1 MWGWKSCYVI
11 GRGNT
16 ATAYLQA
23 GVIRPAPDATADAV
37 VDVQV
42 QRTGG
47 ESRLK
52 DEEVVLFFLAE
63 KRAERTCGEEKTTTP
78 GWVERN
84 AQRPIAEGQR
94 SAENLLGGKYFE

>member
-1 MWGWKSCYVI
+1 MIHSYVI

-23 GVIRPAPDATADAV
+23 GMIRPVPGATADAV

-52 DEEVVLFFLAE
+52 DERVVLFFLAE
-63 KRAERTCGEEKTTTP
+63 KRAERTCGGKEDGHSRLDGEETL
-78 GWVERN
+78 
-84 AQRPIAEGQR
+84 QRPNAEGR
-94 SAENLLGGKYFE
+94 CSAENLLGGNIIE

>member
-1 MWGWKSCYVI
+1 MIHSYVI

-23 GVIRPAPDATADAV
+23 GVIRPAPGPTADAV

-63 KRAERTCGEEKTTTP
+63 KRAERTYGEEKMATP
-78 GWVERN
+78 GWTEKK
-84 AQRPIAEGQR
+84 R
-94 SAENLLGGKYFE
+94 SSAPMRRGSVPQNLLGGN

>member
-1 MWGWKSCYVI
+1 MIHSYVI

-23 GVIRPAPDATADAV
+23 GMIRPVPGATADAV

-52 DEEVVLFFLAE
+52 DKLEPESKKPVSE
-63 KRAERTCGEEKTTTP
+63 CGQTKRFR
-78 GWVERN
+78 RN
-84 AQRPIAEGQR
+84 IFGREY
-94 SAENLLGGKYFE
+94 N

>member
-1 MWGWKSCYVI
+1 M
-11 GRGNT
+11 
-16 ATAYLQA
+16 
-23 GVIRPAPDATADAV
+23 IRPVPGATADAV

-63 KRAERTCGEEKTTTP
+63 KRAERTCGEEKMATP
-78 GWVERN
+78 GWTEKK
-84 AQRPIAEGQR
+84 RPAPHC
-94 SAENLLGGKYFE
+94 GGAVVRRKFIGRELI

>member
-1 MWGWKSCYVI
+1 MGCMIHSYVI

-23 GVIRPAPDATADAV
+23 GMIRPVPGPTADAV

-52 DEEVVLFFLAE
+52 DERVVLFCLAE
-63 KRAERTCGEEKTTTP
+63 KRAERTCGGNEDGHSRLDGEETL
-78 GWVERN
+78 
-84 AQRPIAEGQR
+84 QRPNAEGQC
-94 SAENLLGGKYFE
+94 SAENILGGN

>member
-1 MWGWKSCYVI
+1 MIHSYVI

-23 GVIRPAPDATADAV
+23 GMIRPVPDATADAV

-52 DEEVVLFFLAE
+52 DERVVLFFLAE
-63 KRAERTCGEEKTTTP
+63 KRAERICGEEKMATP
-78 GWVERN
+78 GWTEKKRSSAPMRRGSVP
-84 AQRPIAEGQR
+84 QKIYWEGI
-94 SAENLLGGKYFE
+94 